1 MDYSDEP
8 IGDALLL
15 QAVRDG
21 STAAF
26 GILYARHVTFAVG
39 VAQRAL
45 SPADISMAEDVAEV
59 SFIRVLTALRNG
71 KGPVDTLLPYLATTV
86 RREAWRSERRRLID
100 LALIPR

>member
-15 QAVRDG
+15 QAARDG

-45 SPADISMAEDVAEV
+45 SMAEDVAEV